1 MIIKQSSRVGSEASD
16 DATGRVIVCW
26 SREREHS
33 CLRVKTGDG
42 ATFLLPYQHFV
53 SAHHSTAEGKETLR
67 LLFVTHSI
75 TMQGRNFSELLS
87 ALQDYAVEWIAP
99 APTRYHSLNAEKSV
113 LISHLD
119 IQAVE

>member
-1 MIIKQSSRVGSEASD
+1 MIIKQSSRAGSAVSD
-16 DATGRVIVCW
+16 AGAERVIVCW

-33 CLRVKTGDG
+33 CLRVKTADG

-67 LLFVTHSI
+67 LSFVTHSI
-75 TMQGRNFSELLS
+75 TMQGRNFPELLS
-87 ALQDYAVEWIAP
+87 ALQDYAVEWISPAP
-99 APTRYHSLNAEKSV
+99 ARYYSLNAEKSV